1 MIASTCLIE
10 QKGRETD
17 TPQKNVINMSIA
29 IAPLPPADDLVKK
42 RQCVMEMN
50 LRTQLE
56 NAQAELRRNAE
67 LLTTL
72 RRENKELQAA
82 RGRAE
87 RGQLVEDGEEHFRK
101 EEELLHNKL
110 CVLKRSLNA
119 VKGKNSDLQKAIE
132 TTMQENAFTLKEG
145 GAYVDEGSAVT
156 QKIRTLE
163 NRLDKCL
170 IKHNEVEAIRKTY
183 EVILERLQLEQVGFD
198 LQLNALEKTI
208 ANDSKELDD
217 LNTVGAESS
226 KGRDEAKSDL
236 TRLRK
241 KLVEERRTQRK
252 DLEQR
257 RQFVQGKREFLEARQ
272 SQLLVKMEK
281 QQERHNRI
289 LNGEDRSHAKASKKK
304 ANGQANDPVF
314 SPQEL
319 ERIQYQ
325 KEAYQRLR
333 DVTMSQNVG
342 EVVHKLLERRHNH
355 KNLKKVLAELED
367 TVSARTQEVKALR
380 AQWDEV
386 NQQAGGAMVRPPL
399 TRSARD
405 VQKRRVLLL
414 EEQQQ
419 QQKQLLLQKKGNSG
433 AEKGTLPP
441 LQSSPTSSSSPAS
454 FGQKDH
460 PAGAGSAFEE
470 QEALLSRLAYSDY
483 RLLAER
489 KRENKKIVEE
499 FELHLRNRQKE
510 LEDAHRDQE
519 SLSRLLL
526 DVEAGVQQ
534 LAQKLFMGAT
544 VNGETLTPPAIG
556 GGAHALG
563 RSGGDPMVSGPM
575 LGISLS
581 GRGGVKSSST
591 NSTPPILPSAEES
604 LPLVGAT
611 EGGGSMSEEGL
622 GWSGGI
628 ATPASNAT
636 VSLLRSC
643 EEKLQAM
650 LEELATDE
658 IEAAQ
663 RAIQEEKVNIPV
675 SNIRLPQLLAAT
687 RRYSNVGGGG
697 GKAGS
702 SGGQGSSEGIDGED
716 DSSSADRG
724 GGGAGKASA
733 SCILPPA
740 NAAGSG
746 GKHFRA
752 LPQLVDDFPDNE
764 VHDRQEL
771 KMMSLAAVE
780 REIKKAKQMLQR
792 RKEEGH

>member
-1 MIASTCLIE
+1 
-10 QKGRETD
+10 
-17 TPQKNVINMSIA
+17 MSVA
-29 IAPLPPADDLVKK
+29 AAPLSPADDLAKK

-56 NAQAELRRNAE
+56 NAQAELRRNTE

-82 RGRAE
+82 RVRAE

-119 VKGKNSDLQKAIE
+119 VKGKNAELQKTIE
-132 TTMQENAFTLKEG
+132 CTMQENAFTLKEG

-208 ANDSKELDD
+208 ANDSKELHD

-257 RQFVQGKREFLEARQ
+257 RQFVQDKREFLEARQ
-272 SQLLVKMEK
+272 NQLLVKMEK

-289 LNGEDRSHAKASKKK
+289 LNGEDRAHAKPSKKK
-304 ANGQANDPVF
+304 NNGQANDPVF

-355 KNLKKVLAELED
+355 KNLKKVLVDLED
-367 TVSARTQEVKALR
+367 AVSTKTQDVMALR
-380 AQWDEV
+380 RQWDEV

-405 VQKRRVLLL
+405 VQKRRALLL

-419 QQKQLLLQKKGNSG
+419 QQQQQLLLQKKGASG
-433 AEKGTLPP
+433 GEKGSLPP
-441 LQSSPTSSSSPAS
+441 LQLSPTSSSSPSSAAK
-454 FGQKDH
+454 KDH
-460 PAGAGSAFEE
+460 LAGAGSASEE
-470 QEALLSRLAYSDY
+470 QDALLSRLAYSDY

-499 FELHLRNRQKE
+499 FELHLRDRQKE

-544 VNGETLTPPAIG
+544 VNGEALTPPAIG
-556 GGAHALG
+556 GGAFAHG
-563 RSGGDPMVSGPM
+563 GSGGVLMTLNTGDPIVSMTM
-575 LGISLS
+575 LGTSLS
-581 GRGGVKSSST
+581 GRAGVKSSFT
-591 NSTPPILPSAEES
+591 ASTPPVGQSTEES
-604 LPLVGAT
+604 LPIGGVG
-611 EGGGSMSEEGL
+611 EGGVSMSEEGL
-622 GWSGGI
+622 GWSG
-628 ATPASNAT
+628 AVVAPASTAT

-643 EEKLQAM
+643 EEKLQSM
-650 LEELATDE
+650 LEELASDE
-658 IEAAQ
+658 IEVAQ

-687 RRYSNVGGGG
+687 RRYSNTGN
-697 GKAGS
+697 GKGGS
-702 SGGQGSSEGIDGED
+702 SGGQGSSEGMDGED
-716 DSSSADRG
+716 DSSSADRS
-724 GGGAGKASA
+724 GGGAGKIPV
-733 SCILPPA
+733 SCALPPA

-780 REIKKAKQMLQR
+780 REIKKAKQMQQR